1 VCFNGQGKLYLGIYK
16 YIKPIC
22 MIYMYNIVLT
32 QVCVF
37 SCSFA
42 RQVSRDVLE
51 APEFLCDK
59 AVVIRYRLL
68 QLLCTYPSTINHK
81 LANYDS
87 FTAY

>member
-1 VCFNGQGKLYLGIYK
+1 
-16 YIKPIC
+16 

-51 APEFLCDK
+51 VPEFLCDK
-59 AVVIRYRLL
+59 PVVIGYKIHTETNRLL
-68 QLLCTYPSTINHK
+68 QLLCTYPSTINHELTNLRQFCCILK
-81 LANYDS
+81 KIKELNDC
-87 FTAY
+87 FM